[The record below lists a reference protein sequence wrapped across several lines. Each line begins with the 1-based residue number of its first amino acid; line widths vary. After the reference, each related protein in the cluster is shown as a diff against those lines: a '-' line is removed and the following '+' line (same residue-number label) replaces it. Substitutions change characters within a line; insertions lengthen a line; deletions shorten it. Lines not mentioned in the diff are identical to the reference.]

1 MGPMRGRRV
10 TCSTLVVVL
19 VLAGSTAAWAQ
30 QPPPGVTVKGKLS
43 KRQAR
48 SFIVRELPPAAAAAM
63 LKDRRAPF
71 FRPAGIR
78 VEPAGACGRENRSIV
93 SCRFTIRLRPTKARR
108 AVGWTPIRCTGVDR
122 VARLSNGG
130 IGGELG
136 NYRCVSLPAA
146 AGGVRAHA

>member
-1 MGPMRGRRV
+1 MRGRITTV
-10 TCSTLVVVL
+10 VALTLAL
-19 VLAGSTAAWAQ
+19 VAPPVTAA

-48 SFIVRELPPAAAAAM
+48 AFVVRRLPPVAAAAM
-63 LKDRRAPF
+63 LKDQRAAF
-71 FRPAGIR
+71 FRPGGIR
-78 VEPAGACGRENRSIV
+78 VEPARTCERENRSIV
-93 SCRFTIRLRPTKARR
+93 TCRFTIRLRPTKARR

-136 NYRCVSLPAA
+136 NYRCVSLPA
-146 AGGVRAHA
+146 

>member
-1 MGPMRGRRV
+1 MRGRLV
-10 TCSTLVVVL
+10 TYPTLVALTL
-19 VLAGSTAAWAQ
+19 VSASAASAQ

-48 SFIVRELPPAAAAAM
+48 SFIVRELPPVAAAAM
-63 LKDRRAPF
+63 LKDRRAAF
-71 FRPAGIR
+71 FRPAGIL
-78 VEPAGACGRENRSIV
+78 VEPARACERENRSIV
-93 SCRFTIRLRPTKARR
+93 SCRFAIRLRPTQARR

-122 VARLSNGG
+122 VARLSDGG

-146 AGGVRAHA
+146 LGRVRVHA

>member
-1 MGPMRGRRV
+1 MGPMRGRIV
-10 TCSTLVVVL
+10 TCPTLVVA
-19 VLAGSTAAWAQ
+19 LALASASAAPAR

-48 SFIVRELPPAAAAAM
+48 SFVVRELPPVAAAAM
-63 LKDRRAPF
+63 LKDRRAAF
-71 FRPAGIR
+71 FRPAGIV
-78 VEPAGACGRENRSIV
+78 VEPARACDRENKSIV
-93 SCRFTIRLRPTKARR
+93 SCRFAIRLRPTQARR

-136 NYRCVSLPAA
+136 NYRCVSLPATV
-146 AGGVRAHA
+146 GRVRAHA